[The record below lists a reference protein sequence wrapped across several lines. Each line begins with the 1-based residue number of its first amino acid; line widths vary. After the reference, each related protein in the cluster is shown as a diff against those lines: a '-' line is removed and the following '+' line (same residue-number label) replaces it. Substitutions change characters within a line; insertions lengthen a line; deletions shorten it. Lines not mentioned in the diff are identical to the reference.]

1 MKRLFDLIVAI
12 VAAGLSAPLAAITAI
27 AVRST
32 MGSPVLFRQERPGL
46 DGRPFAIVKFRTM
59 VGGEGD
65 PEERMTPTGAVLRR
79 WSIDEIPTLWN
90 VIRGDMSLVGPR
102 PLLTDYL
109 PLYSEEQSRRHD
121 VRPGVTGVAQVAGR
135 NATTWERRLELDVW
149 YVDHGDL
156 WVDLK
161 VLAITIGRVLSGAGV
176 NTDAGATMPRF
187 EGTPDG

>member
-1 MKRLFDLIVAI
+1 
-12 VAAGLSAPLAAITAI
+12 
-27 AVRST
+27 

-46 DGRPFAIVKFRTM
+46 DGRPFEIIKFRTM
-59 VGGEGD
+59 ADGAGD
-65 PEERMTPTGAVLRR
+65 PEARMTPAGARLRR
-79 WSIDEIPTLWN
+79 WSVDEIPTLWN

-109 PLYSEEQSRRHD
+109 PLYSEEQSRRHE

-149 YVDHGDL
+149 YVDHGDI

-161 VLAITIGRVLSGAGV
+161 VLAMTIGRVLSGAGV
-176 NTDAGATMPRF
+176 STDAGTTMPRF